1 MDETQEKFLKYLD
14 LQKKLVESR
23 KQQRQLKEESHIL
36 EKEIREYM
44 TKNDMDSISL
54 KEGEIVLYAKK
65 ISQTF
70 KRDTIVEKLT
80 KSLQCD
86 ESKAEALADNLIKN
100 KTFVLEDKVKAI
112 IKKKKKKVEGMLQH
126 CQRWLPNLQTETYYK
141 SSSKSSSPKL

>member
-54 KEGEIVLYAKK
+54 K
-65 ISQTF
+65 F
-70 KRDTIVEKLT
+70 
-80 KSLQCD
+80 
-86 ESKAEALADNLIKN
+86 
-100 KTFVLEDKVKAI
+100 
-112 IKKKKKKVEGMLQH
+112 
-126 CQRWLPNLQTETYYK
+126 
-141 SSSKSSSPKL
+141 